1 MFDRSILLQVLWTS
15 IAGASFQVLLT
26 IAFAL
31 VLKVTKIWNF
41 TQPALM
47 GVAFYTLF
55 VVINWLGAPLPIA
68 ILVAFFV
75 TAALGL
81 GIERYAFATLRA
93 RGSESLTFF
102 IFTLIF
108 AQFVIYALTL
118 AFTTEPV
125 FLFANMMS
133 PTTLVGGVVVS
144 AWDVSAMLVAA
155 VLTLSLFLFLRYT
168 RPGQYMIA
176 VADNA
181 DLAETYGI
189 SKTQSYAWAMVIA
202 TLFITAA
209 MYLFGSKLAVYPEL
223 ALHMMMF
230 AVVATILGGIDR
242 VFAAAV
248 AAVGIS
254 VLQQLSVLVMDS
266 RWQPLIVFSI
276 LFVAIIFFPRGIRLP
291 ARRVADGRTSV
302 SAFDTPTQTAKATE

>member
-1 MFDRSILLQVLWTS
+1 MFDRGILLQVLWTS
-15 IAGASFQVLLT
+15 IAAASFQVLLT

-41 TQPALM
+41 AQPALM

-55 VVINWLGAPLPIA
+55 VAVNWVGAPIPAA
-68 ILVAFFV
+68 ILIAFLV
-75 TAALGL
+75 TAAFGFA
-81 GIERYAFATLRA
+81 IERFAFQTLRE
-93 RGSESLTFF
+93 RGSESITFF

-108 AQFVIYALTL
+108 AQLVIYVLTL

-144 AWDVSAMLVAA
+144 AWDVSSIIVAV
-155 VLTLSLFLFLRYT
+155 VLTLALLVFLRYT
-168 RPGQYMIA
+168 RLGQYMIA

-181 DLAETYGI
+181 DLAEAYGI
-189 SKTQSYAWAMVIA
+189 SKRQSYAAAMVIA
-202 TLFITAA
+202 ALFITAA
-209 MYLFGSKLAVYPEL
+209 MYLFGSKLAVFPEL
-223 ALHMMMF
+223 TLHMMIF

-242 VFAAAV
+242 IFPAAL

-254 VLQQLSVLVMDS
+254 LLQQLSVLVIDS
-266 RWQPLIVFSI
+266 RWQPLIVFSV

-291 ARRVADGRTSV
+291 ARRVVGDGRAGV
-302 SAFDTPTQTAKATE
+302 DTAEAT

>member
-1 MFDRSILLQVLWTS
+1 MFERSILLQVLWTS
-15 IAGASFQVLLT
+15 IASASFQVLLT

-47 GVAFYTLF
+47 GVAFYTLYLA
-55 VVINWLGAPLPIA
+55 VNTLGMPLPIA
-68 ILVAFFV
+68 IGLAFIV
-75 TAALGL
+75 TAALGY
-81 GIERYAFATLRA
+81 GIERGAFATLRA
-93 RGSESLTFF
+93 RGSESITFF

-108 AQFVIYALTL
+108 AQFVIYVLTL
-118 AFTTEPV
+118 AFSTEPV

-133 PTTLVGGVVVS
+133 PTTLVGDVVVS
-144 AWDVSAMLVAA
+144 AWDVSAIVTAA
-155 VLTLSLFLFLRYT
+155 VLTLGLYLFLRFT

-181 DLAETYGI
+181 DLAEAYGI
-189 SKTQSYAWAMVIA
+189 SKSRSFVLAMVIA
-202 TLFITAA
+202 ALFITAA
-209 MYLFGSKLAVYPEL
+209 MALFGSKLAVFPEL
-223 ALHMMMF
+223 TLHIMIF

-242 VFAAAV
+242 VFAAAL

-254 VLQQLSVLVMDS
+254 ALQQLSVLVMDS

-291 ARRVADGRTSV
+291 ARRVADGRTA
-302 SAFDTPTQTAKATE
+302 SAIDTAAAVKTAE

>member
-1 MFDRSILLQVLWTS
+1 MFERNILLQVLWTS
-15 IAGASFQVLLT
+15 IASASFQVLLT

-55 VVINWLGAPLPIA
+55 MAINWLGAPLPIA
-68 ILVAFFV
+68 ILIAFVV
-75 TAALGL
+75 TALLGL
-81 GIERYAFATLRA
+81 AIERFAFSTLRA
-93 RGSESLTFF
+93 RGSESITFF

-108 AQFVIYALTL
+108 AQFVIYILTL

-125 FLFANMMS
+125 FMFANMMS
-133 PTTLVGGVVVS
+133 PTTLVGEVVVS
-144 AWDVSAMLVAA
+144 AWDLSSILIAA
-155 VLTLSLFLFLRYT
+155 VLTVALFLFLRYS

-181 DLAETYGI
+181 DLAEAYGI
-189 SKTQSYAWAMVIA
+189 SKRQSYAMAMVIA

-209 MYLFGSKLAVYPEL
+209 MYVFGSKLAVYPEL
-223 ALHMMMF
+223 TLHMMIF

-242 VFAAAV
+242 VFAAA
-248 AAVGIS
+248 AAALGIS

-276 LFVAIIFFPRGIRLP
+276 LFIAIIFFPRGIRLP
-291 ARRVADGRTSV
+291 ARRVADGRTV
-302 SAFDTPTQTAKATE
+302 APVLDRAAPARE

>member
-1 MFDRSILLQVLWTS
+1 MFDRDILLQVLWTS
-15 IAGASFQVLLT
+15 IASASFQVLLT

-47 GVAFYTLF
+47 GVAFYTMF
-55 VVINWLGAPLPIA
+55 VAINWLGTPLPIA
-68 ILVAFFV
+68 ILIAFLV

-81 GIERYAFATLRA
+81 VIEYVAFSTLRT
-93 RGSESLTFF
+93 RGSESITFF

-108 AQFVIYALTL
+108 AQFVIYVLTL

-125 FLFANMMS
+125 FMFANMMS
-133 PTTLVGGVVVS
+133 PTTLVGDVVVS
-144 AWDVSAMLVAA
+144 VWDFRSILIAA
-155 VLTLSLFLFLRYT
+155 ALTIGLFLFLRFT
-168 RPGQYMIA
+168 RAGQYMIA

-181 DLAETYGI
+181 DLAEVYGI
-189 SKTQSYAWAMVIA
+189 SKSESYALAMVIA

-223 ALHMMMF
+223 TLHMMIF

-248 AAVGIS
+248 AALGIS
-254 VLQQLSVLVMDS
+254 LLQQLSVLVMDS

-276 LFVAIIFFPRGIRLP
+276 LFIAIVFFPRGIRLP
-291 ARRVADGRTSV
+291 ARWVADGRTV
-302 SAFDTPTQTAKATE
+302 TPVFDKTAKTAE

>member
-1 MFDRSILLQVLWTS
+1 MFDRGILLQVLWTS
-15 IAGASFQVLLT
+15 LATASFQVLLT

-47 GVAFYTLF
+47 GVAFYAMY
-55 VVINWLGAPLPIA
+55 VAINWLGAPLPFAVLIA
-68 ILVAFFV
+68 FLA

-81 GIERYAFATLRA
+81 GIELLAFSTLRA
-93 RGSESLTFF
+93 RGSESITFF

-108 AQFVIYALTL
+108 AQFVIYLLTL

-125 FLFANMMS
+125 FMLANMVS
-133 PTTLVGGVVVS
+133 PTMLIGDVVVS
-144 AWDVSAMLVAA
+144 LWDLHAILIAA
-155 VLTLSLFLFLRYT
+155 ALTLALLAFLRFT
-168 RPGQYMIA
+168 RAGQYMIA

-181 DLAETYGI
+181 DLAEVYGI
-189 SKTQSYAWAMVIA
+189 SKAQSYVLAMLIA
-202 TLFITAA
+202 ALFVTAA
-209 MYLFGSKLAVYPEL
+209 MYVFGSKLAVYPEL
-223 ALHMMMF
+223 TLHMMIF

-248 AAVGIS
+248 AALGINL
-254 VLQQLSVLVMDS
+254 LQQLSVLVVDS

-276 LFVAIIFFPRGIRLP
+276 LFVGIVFFPRGIRLP
-291 ARRVADGRTSV
+291 ARRVADGRTGAP
-302 SAFDTPTQTAKATE
+302 AFEKAAE

>member
-1 MFDRSILLQVLWTS
+1 MLDPGILLQVLWTS
-15 IAGASFQVLLT
+15 IASASFQVLLT

-55 VVINWLGAPLPIA
+55 VAVNWLGAPLPVA
-68 ILVAFFV
+68 ILIACLV
-75 TAALGL
+75 TALLALA
-81 GIERYAFATLRA
+81 IEHYAFATLRA
-93 RGSESLTFF
+93 RESESITFF

-108 AQFVIYALTL
+108 AQFVIYLLTL
-118 AFTTEPV
+118 IFTTEPV
-125 FLFANMMS
+125 FMFANMMS

-144 AWDVSAMLVAA
+144 AWDIGAILTTV
-155 VLTLSLFLFLRYT
+155 VLTLGLFLFLRFT

-181 DLAETYGI
+181 DLAEAYGI
-189 SKTQSYAWAMVIA
+189 SKRHSYAWAMVIA
-202 TLFITAA
+202 ALFVTAA
-209 MYLFGSKLAVYPEL
+209 MVVFGSKLAVFPEL

-242 VFAAAV
+242 VFAAA
-248 AAVGIS
+248 AAALGIS
-254 VLQQLSVLVMDS
+254 LLQQLSVLVMDS

-276 LFVAIIFFPRGIRLP
+276 LFIAIIFFPRGIRLP
-291 ARRVADGRTSV
+291 ARRVEGDGRASAP
-302 SAFDTPTQTAKATE
+302 AFDKAVRATE

>member
-1 MFDRSILLQVLWTS
+1 MFDRGILLQVLWTS
-15 IAGASFQVLLT
+15 IAAASFQVLLT

-41 TQPALM
+41 AQPALM

-55 VVINWLGAPLPIA
+55 VAVNWVGAPIPAA
-68 ILVAFFV
+68 ILIAFLV
-75 TAALGL
+75 TAAFGFA
-81 GIERYAFATLRA
+81 IERFAFQTLRE
-93 RGSESLTFF
+93 RGSESITFF

-108 AQFVIYALTL
+108 AQLVIYVLTL

-144 AWDVSAMLVAA
+144 AWDVSSIIVAV
-155 VLTLSLFLFLRYT
+155 VLTLALLVFLRYT
-168 RPGQYMIA
+168 RLGQYMIA

-181 DLAETYGI
+181 DLAEAYGI
-189 SKTQSYAWAMVIA
+189 SKRQSYAAAMVIA
-202 TLFITAA
+202 ALFITAA
-209 MYLFGSKLAVYPEL
+209 MYLFGSKLAVFPEL
-223 ALHMMMF
+223 TLHMMIF

-242 VFAAAV
+242 IFPAAL

-254 VLQQLSVLVMDS
+254 LLQQLSVLVIDS
-266 RWQPLIVFSI
+266 RWQPLIVFSV

-291 ARRVADGRTSV
+291 ARRVVGDGRAGV
-302 SAFDTPTQTAKATE
+302 GTAEAT